1 VGSLHKDAAEQGKE
15 TRPSGAGASKA
26 ALDRKPSL
34 DTIEGALQMQRTIGN
49 RTAARLTQGGHLQR
63 KLNVAP
69 AGDKYEREADD
80 VADEVMR
87 NLSPTTRSGDGDDGE
102 VRRSLVEGTVG
113 LEGGPISADAEAEI
127 GRHRGGGT
135 PLPEGLRQSMGQS
148 FGADLSAVRVHT
160 GPAADEL
167 SRSMQARAFTVGSDI
182 FLARGQY
189 RPDTT
194 SGQRL
199 LAHELTHT
207 VQQGAVGRTLTPA
220 APSVQRLA
228 VRSDNLG
235 DWTNLASGKA
245 SGGVNG
251 VIFAKAADNSEV
263 VVKGMSEP
271 PQRVM
276 LAQDIFESM
285 GVATSDTRP
294 VAVSSK
300 LGQHILQELLALA
313 GRMGGGIPDAGAI
326 TAKATAWQGYQTL
339 LLMAPANVKNMGQLV
354 ASGPGLAPPQAAN
367 FLGGARGADFTQ
379 HVTWWTN
386 MLTNQQM
393 WEDFGRVFYIDQFLG
408 NEDRFENM
416 KMQNIFIDPTTFRV
430 IALDNDV
437 IAADYISQIT
447 EVDAIANR
455 NNPTTVVVSLTPDNY
470 IESIINGG
478 MIYNGGIQARA
489 LASLNE
495 ISGRSGELK
504 AKVDQKA
511 LTFLQTMQ
519 GGVANGRSVNERAAS
534 QVLTDVLAN
543 QNNALTNARTGMTLG
558 AVRARERIQE
568 LFRTKNRAEH
578 FGALFDR
585 QLAAYKK
592 GFETKVDT
600 LYNWLALRIR
610 YVYLAYR
617 AGDLDHQAA
626 LTQVQNEFRAQ
637 VASIARTATTEK
649 DQNYA
654 DVVTNLS
661 KKKKP
666 K

>member
-1 VGSLHKDAAEQGKE
+1 MGGAHKGAAEQGKAI
-15 TRPSGAGASKA
+15 RPSGAVASKA

-34 DTIEGALQMQRTIGN
+34 DSIEGALQMQRSIGN
-49 RTAARLTQGGHLQR
+49 RAAARLTEGGYLQR
-63 KLNVAP
+63 KLSVAP
-69 AGDKYEREADD
+69 AGDMYEREADD

-87 NLSPTTRSGDGDDGE
+87 NLSPTTRSTDGDDGE

-148 FGADLSAVRVHT
+148 FGADFSAVRVHT

-189 RPDTT
+189 RPDTP

-207 VQQGAVGRTLTPA
+207 VQQGAVGRTVKPV

-228 VRSDNLG
+228 VRSDNLS

-251 VIFAKAADNSEV
+251 VVFAKAADNSEV

-276 LAQDIFESM
+276 LAQDVFEGM
-285 GVATSDTRP
+285 GVATADTRP
-294 VAVSSK
+294 VAVTSK

-313 GRMGGGIPDAGAI
+313 GRMGGGNADAGAI

-354 ASGPGLAPPQAAN
+354 ASGPGLAPPQEGN
-367 FLGGARGADFTQ
+367 FLGGMRGAEFTQ

-386 MLTNQQM
+386 MLTNEQM
-393 WEDFGRVFYIDQFLG
+393 WQDFGRVFYIDQFLG

-416 KMQNIFIDPTTFRV
+416 KVQNIFIDPTTFRV
-430 IALDNDV
+430 TALDNDV

-455 NNPTTVVVSLTPDNY
+455 NNPTTVVVDLTPDNY
-470 IESIINGG
+470 IASIINGG

-495 ISGRSGELK
+495 ISGRSSELK
-504 AKVDQKA
+504 VKIDRKVQ
-511 LTFLQTMQ
+511 TFLQTMQ
-519 GGVANGRSVNERAAS
+519 GGVANGRSVNERAAN
-534 QVLTDVLAN
+534 QVLTAVLAN
-543 QNNALTNARTGMTLG
+543 QNNGLANARRWMGIG
-558 AVRARERIQE
+558 AVRAREHLQG
-568 LFRTKNRAEH
+568 LFRTRNKAEH

-585 QLAAYKK
+585 QLVGYKK

-600 LYNWLALRIR
+600 LYNWLALEIR
-610 YVYLAYR
+610 YMYLAYR
-617 AGDLDHQAA
+617 AGDQDHQAA
-626 LTQVQNEFRAQ
+626 LTQVQNEYRAR